1 MSWIDVCEV
10 SLEENVIHSFEAKG
24 VPIIVLKTEDGFSV
38 FHDRC
43 SHQDI
48 PLSSFGQ
55 IRGGDILCLA
65 HGAKFCIKDGEV
77 TCAPAT
83 EGLVRYPHRIEG
95 GRLLVET

>member
-1 MSWIDVCEV
+1 MSWLDICEED
-10 SLEENVIHSFEAKG
+10 LEENVIHSFDANG
-24 VPIIVLKTEDGFSV
+24 VPIIVLKSEGAFSV

-65 HGAKFCIKDGEV
+65 HGAKFCIKDGVV
-77 TCAPAT
+77 TCPPAK
-83 EGLVRYPHRIEG
+83 ESLVRYPHRVQE
-95 GRLLVET
+95 GRLFVEV